1 MFTIVKFG
9 PAKVKGRAMSP
20 EEIAARMDGRLVSGA
35 DGRLEAFLPSPMV
48 QNHAAFIERLDDG
61 TLVCLWFGGTLEGKS
76 DISIYGTTLAIGAE
90 SWSPSVRLS
99 YDPDRSEQNP
109 VLWRNGA
116 GQWQLFHT
124 AQPSGNQ
131 DECLL
136 RARNISIAGGTL
148 TGEEPRTIDLP
159 LGSFIRG
166 RFVRRK
172 DGAWMMPVFRCISRP
187 GQRWNGSHDTAA
199 VAVSTDEG
207 QTWTMSEVPGS
218 IGSVHMTIVPLD
230 GDHMVAFYRRRQSD
244 FVHRSESLD
253 GGNTWSAPAP
263 TDVPNNNSSINV
275 IRLADGRL
283 AMLCNPTSAAT
294 SSDRRVSL
302 YDEIEEGD
310 DRPDASGGCAPIW
323 GVPRAPMTLCVSTDG
338 GKTWPLRR
346 IVDDSPGT
354 CLSNN
359 SVDGRN
365 KELSYPYLLEGED
378 GALHVAYTYFRRA
391 IKYVRLPAGWID
403 GENS

>member
-1 MFTIVKFG
+1 MT
-9 PAKVKGRAMSP
+9 PD
-20 EEIAARMDGRLVSGA
+20 EIEARMTGQLAAMEG
-35 DGRLEAFLPSPMV
+35 GRLEAFLPSPMV
-48 QNHAAFIERLDDG
+48 QNHAAFIELLDDG
-61 TLVCLWFGGTLEGKS
+61 SLACLWFGGTLEGKS
-76 DISIYGTTLAIGAE
+76 DISIYGTTLAPGSN
-90 SWSPSVRLS
+90 SWTPSVQLS
-99 YDPDRSEQNP
+99 NDPDRSEQNP
-109 VLWRNGA
+109 VLTRTARG
-116 GQWQLFHT
+116 WQLFHT

-136 RARNISIAGGTL
+136 RARDITIAGGTL
-148 TGEEPRTIDLP
+148 SGSAPRIIDLP
-159 LGSFIRG
+159 LGTFVRG
-166 RFVRRK
+166 RFVRRT

-187 GQRWNGSHDTAA
+187 GQRWNGSHDTAG
-199 VAVSTDEG
+199 VAVSHDDG
-207 QTWTMSEVPGS
+207 ATWALSEVPGS

-230 GDHMVAFYRRRQSD
+230 GKHMVAFYRRRQSD

-253 GGNTWSAPAP
+253 GGVTWSAPEP

-275 IRLADGRL
+275 VRLADGRL
-283 AMLCNPTSAAT
+283 AMVCNPTSSAT

-310 DRPDASGGCAPIW
+310 DRPDASGGCSPIW
-323 GVPRAPMTLCVSTDG
+323 GVPRAPLTICVSSDG

-346 IVDDSPGT
+346 VVDDSPGT

-365 KELSYPYLLEGED
+365 KELSYPYLLEGPD

-391 IKYVRLPAGWID
+391 IKYVRLPRGWID
-403 GENS
+403 GEQS

>member
-1 MFTIVKFG
+1 
-9 PAKVKGRAMSP
+9 MSP
-20 EEIAARMDGRLVSGA
+20 DEIAARMNGELTGMDRV
-35 DGRLEAFLPSPMV
+35 EAFLPSHMV

-61 TLVCLWFGGTLEGKS
+61 TLACLWFGGTLEGKS
-76 DISIYGTTLAIGAE
+76 DISIYASTLAPGADR
-90 SWSPSVRLS
+90 WSAAMQLS
-99 YDPDRSEQNP
+99 DDPARSEQNP
-109 VLWRNGA
+109 VLWRNGR
-116 GQWQLFHT
+116 GDWQLFHT
-124 AQPSGNQ
+124 AQPAGNQ

-136 RARNISIAGGTL
+136 RARPIRFDGTLRGGT
-148 TGEEPRTIDLP
+148 PREIGLP

-199 VAVSTDEG
+199 VAVSHDEG
-207 QTWTMSEVPGS
+207 ESWTLSEVPGS

-230 GDHMVAFYRRRQSD
+230 GEHMVAFYRRRQSD

-253 GGNTWSAPAP
+253 GGVSWSAPEA

-275 IRLADGRL
+275 VRLRDGRL
-283 AMLCNPTSAAT
+283 AMVCNPTSAAT

-302 YDEIEEGD
+302 YDEIEAGD
-310 DRPDASGGCAPIW
+310 DRPDASGGCSPIW
-323 GVPRAPMTLCVSTDG
+323 GVPRAPLTLCISSDG
-338 GKTWPLRR
+338 GRTWPLRR
-346 IVDDSPGT
+346 VVDDSTGT

-359 SVDGRN
+359 STDGRN
-365 KELSYPYLLEGED
+365 QELSYPYLLEGED
-378 GALHVAYTYFRRA
+378 GEIHVAYTYFRRA

-403 GENS
+403 GAVA

>member
-1 MFTIVKFG
+1 
-9 PAKVKGRAMSP
+9 MSP
-20 EEIAARMDGRLVSGA
+20 DEIAARMNGVLADVQ

-61 TLVCLWFGGTLEGKS
+61 TLACFWFGGTLEGKS
-76 DISIYGTTLAIGAE
+76 DISIYGSTLAPGAE
-90 SWSPSVRLS
+90 HWSDAIQLS
-99 YDPDRSEQNP
+99 DDPDRSEQNP
-109 VLWRNGA
+109 VLWRNGQ

-124 AQPSGNQ
+124 AQPAGNQ

-136 RARNISIAGGTL
+136 RARPIEIAGAKLG
-148 TGEEPRTIDLP
+148 GGAPREIDLP

-166 RFVRRK
+166 RFARRK

-199 VAVSTDEG
+199 VAVSHDEG
-207 QTWTMSEVPGS
+207 QSWSMSEVPGS

-230 GDHMVAFYRRRQSD
+230 GEHMVAFYRRRQSD

-253 GGNTWSAPAP
+253 GGLTWSAPAP

-275 IRLADGRL
+275 VRLRDGRL
-283 AMLCNPTSAAT
+283 AMLCNPVSAAT
-294 SSDRRVSL
+294 STDRRASL
-302 YDEIEEGD
+302 YDELEEGD
-310 DRPDASGGCAPIW
+310 DRPDASGGCSPIW
-323 GVPRAPMTLCVSTDG
+323 GVPRAPLTLCVSQDG

-346 IVDDSPGT
+346 IVEESPGT

-359 SVDGRN
+359 SIDGRN
-365 KELSYPYLLEGED
+365 KELSYPYLLEGEA
-378 GALHVAYTYFRRA
+378 GELHLAYTFYRRA
-391 IKYVRLPAGWID
+391 IKYVRLPAGWIH
-403 GENS
+403 GEHA

>member
-1 MFTIVKFG
+1 
-9 PAKVKGRAMSP
+9 MSP
-20 EEIAARMDGRLVSGA
+20 EEIAERMDGRLVEGA
-35 DGRLEAFLPSPMV
+35 DGRFEAFLPSPMV

-61 TLVCLWFGGTLEGKS
+61 SLACLWFGGTLEGKS
-76 DISIYGTTLAIGAE
+76 DISIYASTLTPGAQ
-90 SWSPSVRLS
+90 SWSAYSQLS
-99 YDPDRSEQNP
+99 NDPERSEQNP
-109 VLWRNGA
+109 VLWKNGH
-116 GQWQLFHT
+116 GTWQLLHT

-136 RARNISIAGGTL
+136 RAREVGFANGTL
-148 TGEEPRTIDLP
+148 TGAEPRVIGLP
-159 LGSFIRG
+159 LGCFIRG

-172 DGAWMMPVFRCISRP
+172 DGAWMMPIFRCVSRP

-199 VAVSTDEG
+199 VGVSHDEG
-207 QTWTMSEVPGS
+207 ATWELHEVPGS

-253 GGNTWSAPAP
+253 GGITWSAPEP

-275 IRLADGRL
+275 IRLSDGRL
-283 AMLCNPTSAAT
+283 AMVCNPTSAAT
-294 SSDRRVSL
+294 SDARRVSL

-310 DRPDASGGCAPIW
+310 DRPDASGGCNPIW
-323 GVPRAPMTLCVSTDG
+323 GVPRAPLILAISTDTG
-338 GKTWPLRR
+338 RTWPLRR
-346 IVDDSPGT
+346 IIDNSSGA

-359 SVDGRN
+359 SEDGRN
-365 KELSYPYLLEGED
+365 QELSYPYLLEGEG

-403 GENS
+403 GEQS

>member
-1 MFTIVKFG
+1 MT
-9 PAKVKGRAMSP
+9 PD
-20 EEIAARMDGRLVSGA
+20 EIEARMTGQLAAMGE
-35 DGRLEAFLPSPMV
+35 GRLEAFLPSPMV
-48 QNHAAFIERLDDG
+48 QNHAAFIELLDDDS
-61 TLVCLWFGGTLEGKS
+61 LACLWFGGTLEGKS
-76 DISIYGTTLAIGAE
+76 DISIYGTTLAPGADR
-90 SWSPSVRLS
+90 WTPSVQLS
-99 YDPDRSEQNP
+99 NDPDRSEQNP
-109 VLWRNGA
+109 VLTRT
-116 GQWQLFHT
+116 GQGRWQLFHT

-136 RARNISIAGGTL
+136 RARDISISGGTL
-148 TGEEPRTIDLP
+148 TGSAPRIIDLP
-159 LGSFIRG
+159 LGTFVRG
-166 RFVRRK
+166 RFVRRS
-172 DGAWMMPVFRCISRP
+172 DGALMMPVFRCISRP
-187 GQRWNGSHDTAA
+187 GQRWNGSHDTAG
-199 VAVSTDEG
+199 VAVSHDDG
-207 QTWTMSEVPGS
+207 ATWDMTEVRGS

-230 GDHMVAFYRRRQSD
+230 GAHMVAFYRRRQSD

-253 GGNTWSAPAP
+253 GGVTWSAPEP

-283 AMLCNPTSAAT
+283 AMVCNPTSAAT

-310 DRPDASGGCAPIW
+310 DRPDASGGCSPIW
-323 GVPRAPMTLCVSTDG
+323 GVPRAPLTLCISSDG

-346 IVDDSPGT
+346 MVDDSPGT

-365 KELSYPYLLEGED
+365 KELSYPYLLEGPD

-391 IKYVRLPAGWID
+391 IKYVRLPKGWID
-403 GENS
+403 GEQS

>member
-1 MFTIVKFG
+1 MT
-9 PAKVKGRAMSP
+9 PDD
-20 EEIAARMDGRLVSGA
+20 IAARMDGQLSAGP
-35 DGRLEAFLPSPMV
+35 DGRIEALLPSPMV
-48 QNHAAFIERLDDG
+48 QNHAAFIEQLEDG
-61 TLVCLWFGGTLEGKS
+61 ALACLWFGGTLEGKS
-76 DISIYGTTLAIGAE
+76 DISIYGATLAPAADR
-90 SWSPSVRLS
+90 WSPPVRLS
-99 YDPDRSEQNP
+99 HDPDRSEQNP
-109 VLWRNGA
+109 VLWRNGE
-116 GQWQLFHT
+116 GVLQLFHT

-136 RARNISIAGGTL
+136 RARVVSVEGGRLAGG
-148 TGEEPRTIDLP
+148 EPRDLDLP

-187 GQRWNGSHDTAA
+187 GQRWNGSHDTAG

-207 QTWTMSEVPGS
+207 ATWTLSEVPGS

-244 FVHRSESLD
+244 FVGRSESFD
-253 GGNTWSAPAP
+253 GGRTWSAPDM

-283 AMLCNPTSAAT
+283 AMVCNPISAAM
-294 SSDRRVSL
+294 SADRRASL

-310 DRPDASGGCAPIW
+310 DRPDATGGCAPIW
-323 GVPRAPMTLCVSTDG
+323 GVPRAPLTLCISTDG
-338 GKTWPLRR
+338 GKTWPRRR
-346 IVDDSPGT
+346 IVDTSSGA

-365 KELSYPYLLEGED
+365 KELSYPYLLEGRD
-378 GALHVAYTYFRRA
+378 GVLHVAYTYFRRA
-391 IKYVRLPAGWID
+391 IKYVRLPTGWID